1 MQIYV
6 GNMSYGTTENDLK
19 ELFGQFGDVDSV
31 KIITDRETG
40 RAKGFGFIAM
50 NDDSAANTAIEEL
63 NGKDFDGRT
72 LRINEAKPREERPR
86 RNFDDR
92 Y

>member
-6 GNMSYGTTENDLK
+6 GNMSYETTQENL
-19 ELFGQFGDVDSV
+19 ESLFAQYGSVDSV

-40 RAKGFGFIAM
+40 RAKGFGFITM
-50 NDDSAANTAIEEL
+50 NDDNSAQNAIAEL
-63 NGKDFDGRT
+63 NGKEFDGRT
-72 LRINEAKPREERPR
+72 LKVNEAKPKEYKPR
-86 RNFDDR
+86 RSFNDR